1 MNHLLWLALLIG
13 ANAVLLVL
21 PMVPALREWKRSAS
35 KPLYIPEDDE
45 AGVEYFAIR
54 FRQRLAADWNN
65 DAFFQPA
72 LSVSAHTG
80 LLAIPA
86 ANTGS
91 MLVPA
96 AHVGQ
101 YRIARPGTLIDGPNA
116 SGRALEP
123 VLIGDAIEIVE
134 GRDYLGDIY
143 ARSSLRAGGR
153 NIIRAVLCDGDVEL
167 GPGSGILRWAH
178 ARSLRIGDGSRVP
191 GRISALS
198 SIALGVGCRFERVKA
213 PVIELGPPRAWP
225 STAAADT
232 DAGLPLAAEAR
243 HDSPAEPGA
252 MQWRRDTARW
262 ASDGDIDLPEGSVL
276 EGDLIVRGSITLGPS
291 CTIHGSIKS
300 YLDIVI
306 GAGSVIEGSCFA
318 HGKIALGRG
327 SRVLGQLSSI
337 TAIACEDGCM
347 VGRPGRPASTIAPDI
362 TIIGTCRF
370 HGSLW
375 ARNTGRILPA

>member
-1 MNHLLWLALLIG
+1 MNPLLWLALLIA
-13 ANAVLLVL
+13 ANAALLLL
-21 PMVPALREWKRSAS
+21 PMLPALREWKGTSP

-45 AGVEYFAIR
+45 AGIEYFAAR
-54 FRQRLAADWNN
+54 FRQRLAADWDN
-65 DAFFQPA
+65 DAFFLPY
-72 LSVSAHTG
+72 LSETAQSG
-80 LLAIPA
+80 LTIPA
-86 ANTGS
+86 TSTAT

-96 AHVGQ
+96 AHRGQ
-101 YRIARPGTLIDGPNA
+101 YRIAAPGTAIQGLNA
-116 SGRALEP
+116 SGNALEP
-123 VLIGDAIEIVE
+123 VLVGDAIEIAD
-134 GRDYLGDIY
+134 GKDYLGDIY

-178 ARSLRIGDGSRVP
+178 ARSLRIGNGSRVP

-198 SIALGVGCRFERVKA
+198 SIALGTACRFERVKA
-213 PVIELGPPRAWP
+213 PVIDLGPQRAWP
-225 STAAADT
+225 STAAADGV
-232 DAGLPLAAEAR
+232 AALPLAAEPR
-243 HDSPAEPGA
+243 HASPAEPGD

-262 ASDGDIDLPEGSVL
+262 TSDGDVELPGGSVL
-276 EGDLIVRGSITLGPS
+276 EGDLIVRGSITVGPS

-327 SRVLGQLSSI
+327 GRVFGQLSSI

-362 TIIGTCRF
+362 TIIGACRF

>member
-1 MNHLLWLALLIG
+1 MNHLAWLALLIA
-13 ANAVLLVL
+13 ANAALLLL
-21 PMVPALREWKRSAS
+21 PMMPALREWKGTAP

-45 AGVEYFAIR
+45 AGIEYFAAR

-65 DAFFQPA
+65 DAFFQPS
-72 LSVSAHTG
+72 LSETSQAG
-80 LLAIPA
+80 LTIPA
-86 ANTGS
+86 TSTAT

-96 AHVGQ
+96 AHRGQ
-101 YRIARPGTLIDGPNA
+101 YRIAAPGTAIEGSNA
-116 SGRALEP
+116 SGNALQP
-123 VLIGDAIEIVE
+123 VLVGDAIEIAD
-134 GRDYLGDIY
+134 GKDYLGDIY

-153 NIIRAVLCDGDVEL
+153 NIIRAVLCDGDIEL

-178 ARSLRIGDGSRVP
+178 ARNLRIGDGSRVP

-198 SIALGVGCRFERVKA
+198 SIALGTACRFERVKA
-213 PVIELGPPRAWP
+213 PVIDLGPQRAWP
-225 STAAADT
+225 STAAADG
-232 DAGLPLAAEAR
+232 DVVLPLAAEAR

-252 MQWRRDTARW
+252 MQWHRDTARW
-262 ASDGDIDLPEGSVL
+262 TSDGDVELPGGSVL
-276 EGDLIVRGSITLGPS
+276 EGDLIVRGSITVGPS

-327 SRVLGQLSSI
+327 SRVFGQLSSI

-362 TIIGTCRF
+362 TIIGACRF